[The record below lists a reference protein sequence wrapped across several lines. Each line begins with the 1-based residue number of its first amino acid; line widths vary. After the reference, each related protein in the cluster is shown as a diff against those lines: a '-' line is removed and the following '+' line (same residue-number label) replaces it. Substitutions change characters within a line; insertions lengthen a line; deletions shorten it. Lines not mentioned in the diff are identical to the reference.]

1 MEGESEQ
8 ERIKRRVKGGG
19 RERGAGAVCVKGRGR
34 EGGREGAKEIE
45 REKGRE
51 GGREGGRENM
61 CVYMRKG
68 ERRRRREQGRK
79 QAGCMCRCRPS
90 HKLA

>member
-19 RERGAGAVCVKGRGR
+19 RERGAGDVCVKG
-34 EGGREGAKEIE
+34 I
-45 REKGRE
+45 GRE